1 MSKLVV
7 ETQYGLVEGV
17 REGHVSV
24 WRGIPYAAPPV
35 GPLRFQAPRE
45 PIPWKGVRPAV
56 HFAPAAMQRERETM
70 KFLNDCPSYKS
81 EDCLYLNVWSPGADG
96 RKRPVMVWI
105 HGGSFTY
112 GSGSSPMYDGA
123 SFAEKGDVVVV
134 TINYRLGVFGFLD
147 LSAFGGEA
155 YADSGNCGML
165 DQVAALRWVR
175 DNIEAFG
182 GDPGNVT
189 IFGESAGSVSVG
201 ALLAMPAARGLFH
214 KAILQSGTAKHTRTR
229 EMAAQV
235 TEQYLDALGIRA
247 GELSRLQRL
256 SADELLKAT
265 EVFQARVWG
274 PVRDGR
280 ILPEDPERAIREGA
294 AKGIPLLVGNN
305 RDEWRWFTH
314 FDPWWQQLEDE
325 RLPEAFE
332 LSLGDLW
339 PGLSAGV
346 LKERS
351 LSRDLYHDMMTFEV
365 FTYPAICLGESQ
377 VQNGTPVWMYRFDY
391 PSPTLD
397 GHPWAYHALEIPF
410 VWNTLGKEGMER
422 ITGSGPERF
431 ELADKMHRAW
441 IAFARTGDP
450 NIPELPAWPR
460 YDLNR
465 RATMIFNRNIEVA
478 YDPDG
483 NWREI
488 WTGVARRMGRL

>member
-1 MSKLVV
+1 
-7 ETQYGLVEGV
+7 
-17 REGHVSV
+17 
-24 WRGIPYAAPPV
+24 
-35 GPLRFQAPRE
+35 
-45 PIPWKGVRPAV
+45 
-56 HFAPAAMQRERETM
+56 
-70 KFLNDCPSYKS
+70 
-81 EDCLYLNVWSPGADG
+81 
-96 RKRPVMVWI
+96 
-105 HGGSFTY
+105 
-112 GSGSSPMYDGA
+112 
-123 SFAEKGDVVVV
+123 
-134 TINYRLGVFGFLD
+134 
-147 LSAFGGEA
+147 
-155 YADSGNCGML
+155 ML

-201 ALLAMPAARGLFH
+201 TLLAMPAARGLFH
-214 KAILQSGTAKHTRTR
+214 KAIMQSGTAKHTRTR
-229 EMAAQV
+229 EMATQV
-235 TEQYLDALGIRA
+235 TEQYLSALGVRP

-294 AKGIPLLVGNN
+294 AKGIPVLIGNN

-332 LSLGDLW
+332 LSFGALW
-339 PGLSAGV
+339 PGLSAEV
-346 LKERS
+346 LKKRS
-351 LSRDLYHDMMTFEV
+351 PSRDLYHDMMTFEV
-365 FTYPAICLGESQ
+365 FTYPSICLSEFQ
-377 VQNGTPVWMYRFDY
+377 VLNGTPVWMYRFDY

-397 GHPWAYHALEIPF
+397 GHPRAYHALEIPF
-410 VWNTLGKEGMER
+410 VWNTLGKEGMVR

-431 ELADKMHRAW
+431 ELADNMHRAW

-465 RATMIFNRNIEVA
+465 RATMVFNRNIEVV
-478 YDPDG
+478 YDPDSS
-483 NWREI
+483 WREI
-488 WTGVARRMGRL
+488 WTGVARQMGRL